1 VKKKTAAL
9 RYAKALLL
17 LAQPKNKTD
26 EYAEELG
33 RFLDVFRR
41 DGEIRG
47 VLLSPIFDAA
57 ERKRIACHV
66 VDRLGLCGVVKN
78 FLQILID
85 KERMGELENIVG
97 AYREMADET
106 GGRVRIALRSAT
118 TIPPD
123 LFDKIREQMQG
134 MLKKEAILE
143 VEVQPELIGGL
154 VAKIRDVQIDG
165 SVKNQILKLRETLE
179 SALGVA

>member
-1 VKKKTAAL
+1 
-9 RYAKALLL
+9 
-17 LAQPKNKTD
+17 
-26 EYAEELG
+26 
-33 RFLDVFRR
+33 
-41 DGEIRG
+41 
-47 VLLSPIFDAA
+47 
-57 ERKRIACHV
+57 
-66 VDRLGLCGVVKN
+66 
-78 FLQILID
+78 
-85 KERMGELENIVG
+85 MGELENIVG

>member
-1 VKKKTAAL
+1 MKKKTAAR

-47 VLLSPIFDAA
+47 VLLSPIFDAN
-57 ERKRIACHV
+57 ERKRIVCRA
-66 VDRLGLCGVVKN
+66 VDMLELSRTIRN

-85 KERMGELENIVG
+85 KERMGELETIVG
-97 AYREMADET
+97 AYREMADEM
-106 GGRVRIALRSAT
+106 GGRVRVILRSAT
-118 TIPPD
+118 APPPD

-134 MLKKEAILE
+134 MLKREVILE

-165 SVKNQILKLRETLE
+165 SVKNQIIKMREKLE